1 MSLFK
6 KGASALGRL
15 LVVAALGAT
24 FLAGMFGVVYLSLK
38 GEEVQIPKVVGK
50 NLNDG
55 SDELASMGLR
65 IKKIATRYSEEEPN
79 TILEQRPRAGTAAKT
94 GLMVSVIVSQPNPDS
109 TEAPASVLD
118 DDEAIEEIE
127 ELPELK
133 TDKAKKRSKRKPT
146 KKASS
151 KTRDVI
157 DKKPKEGKDVPKAG
171 GDPTGPNTPGVT
183 AGPSG
188 KPANPKLGSKPSVKK
203 DGKKPPVKKD
213 GKKPPVK
220 KGGKKPKTG
229 GETRSRKVQP
239 SN

>member
-1 MSLFK
+1 MSLFR

-38 GEEVQIPKVVGK
+38 GEEVEIPKVVGK

-109 TEAPASVLD
+109 TEAPAEVLD
-118 DDEAIEEIE
+118 DEDAIDEIE

-133 TDKAKKRSKRKPT
+133 TDKAKKQSKKKPS

-151 KTRDVI
+151 RTRDVI
-157 DKKPKEGKDVPKAG
+157 DKKPKEGEEATKTDTNPSNPA
-171 GDPTGPNTPGVT
+171 DT
-183 AGPSG
+183 AGPTG
-188 KPANPKLGSKPSVKK
+188 NPTDKPADKAPPVAPKPANPKPDNRPPVKD
-203 DGKKPPVKKD
+203 DGKKPKNAGD
-213 GKKPPVK
+213 
-220 KGGKKPKTG
+220 
-229 GETRSRKVQP
+229 TRSRKVKP